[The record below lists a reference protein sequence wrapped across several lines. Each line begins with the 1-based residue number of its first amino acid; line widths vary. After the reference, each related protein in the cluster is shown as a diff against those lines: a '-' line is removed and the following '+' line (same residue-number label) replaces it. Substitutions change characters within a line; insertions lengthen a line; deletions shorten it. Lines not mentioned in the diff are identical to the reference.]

1 MRYAVV
7 VAPPRFHLH
16 PGGSVFAAPE
26 PVGPVCAALAR
37 GGRLLMFVPTTADL
51 AFAFERAVE
60 RVTSNDDLV
69 VYIAAAIGSREDA
82 AVLLVEGDAR
92 PDERPVELQFMG
104 AAVASRR
111 PSAALF
117 VVEAY
122 HAGYEND
129 PILAAGHVERI
140 VGALGARANGFG
152 AAIGVRSHS
161 PPEAAAWPF
170 TSHVLA
176 TIDAAVTRN
185 ELAEARMSS
194 VLDELRATGAFD
206 PRVQSFAF
214 VGSQKDLV
222 IVSLQQ
228 AASPALEDDPQGAV
242 HPARDSASS
251 VIDRSWDTVANKP
264 SLLYDDDREAQR
276 PEPPSHSPSALNG
289 ASHDAGAIG
298 PTSLPMDV
306 AVIPEPRATQPS
318 LPAIEP
324 LVKLANDA
332 RERGALSEA
341 LAGYKAALMVADP
354 LDQKTRASIYLHIG
368 ELKHAQGKQREA
380 ESNFEKALSANP
392 ELTSAFFALVN
403 LATENNDAK
412 RAIDLRRR
420 RLANL
425 VGADQRVSELLA
437 IAELYADSLH
447 DDAAAAEVLDQA
459 LSIPGQSRSVLV
471 SLRNAYE
478 KLQRWHGVVDVHC
491 AIAESIDDRRER
503 SVERFAGADIA
514 LARLRDEPRG
524 LRLLELALDD
534 DPTNEKAIRAF
545 VAVRTAGGEWA
556 AIDHVYSGLIDRFA
570 AIGDVERAWDT
581 CRKLG
586 LLRRDKLHDAPGA
599 VRAFCRAVDFKPD
612 NVDSRGL
619 LAETHIAAGDE
630 ALAVAEFER
639 IAEYAPTR
647 SSTYARLFALHRRAG
662 KVDRAWLAGSVLAEL
677 GNADMDQQLFLDQY
691 RLDGPIRPTRSLDD
705 AAWDELLRAPGS
717 DEIVTGVLSAIGSTA
732 AAVRVEEL
740 RQARLLLTLDP
751 TRRQSAAAT
760 VSAVRSFYWAAQV
773 LDVVPPDLYVMD
785 NVPGGVAAVHA
796 RTPTTALGPDVLR
809 GLATKDL
816 AFLAGR
822 HLTYYRPEHYAL
834 VCYPTLQDISALFLG
849 AVKLILPELEAPA
862 HIRDAVAHNCKV
874 LAKQAT
880 EDEKH
885 RLAAAVERLQARGGR
900 ADLAAWIRS
909 VELSAQRA
917 GLLLCGDLAVCTARL
932 RVEKETRAIADLTFE
947 DKRRDLLAFCASEK
961 LARARALLGVDA
973 HPSMGGAISANQPQ
987 A

>member
-16 PGGSVFAAPE
+16 PGASVFAAPE

-92 PDERPVELQFMG
+92 PDERPVELQLMG

-140 VGALGARANGFG
+140 VGALRARANGFG

-176 TIDAAVTRN
+176 MIDAAETRN
-185 ELAEARMSS
+185 ELGEARMSS

-222 IVSLQQ
+222 IVSLQR
-228 AASPALEDDPQGAV
+228 AASPGIEDDPQGAV
-242 HPARDSASS
+242 RPARDSASS
-251 VIDRSWDTVANKP
+251 VIDRSWDPVA
-264 SLLYDDDREAQR
+264 
-276 PEPPSHSPSALNG
+276 
-289 ASHDAGAIG
+289 
-298 PTSLPMDV
+298 DV

-318 LPAIEP
+318 LPTVEP

-354 LDQKTRASIYLHIG
+354 RDLKTRASIYLHIG
-368 ELKHAQGKQREA
+368 ELKRAQGKQREA

-412 RAIDLRRR
+412 RAIELRRR

-425 VGADQRVSELLA
+425 VGADQRVGELLA
-437 IAELYADSLH
+437 IAELYADALH
-447 DDAAAAEVLDQA
+447 DDAAAAEALDQA
-459 LSIPGQSRSVLV
+459 LAIPGQSRSALV

-478 KLQRWHGVVDVHC
+478 KMQRWHGVVDVHC
-491 AIAESIDDRRER
+491 AIAESIDDPRAR

-534 DPTNEKAIRAF
+534 DPTNEMAIRAL

-619 LAETHIAAGDE
+619 LAETHIAAGHD

-691 RLDGPIRPTRSLDD
+691 RLDGPIRPARSLDD

-717 DEIVTGVLSAIGSTA
+717 DEVVTGVLRAIGSTA

-740 RQARLLLTLDP
+740 RQARVLLTLDP
-751 TRRQSAAAT
+751 ARRQSPTST

-773 LDVVPPDLYVMD
+773 LDVVPPDLYIMD

-809 GLATKDL
+809 GLTTKDL

-834 VCYPTLQDISALFLG
+834 VCYPTLPDISALFLG

-862 HIRDAVAHNCKV
+862 HIRDVVAHNCNV

-880 EDEKH
+880 EDEKR
-885 RLAAAVERLQARGGR
+885 RLSAAVERLQARGGR

-973 HPSMGGAISANQPQ
+973 HPSMCGPISASQPH